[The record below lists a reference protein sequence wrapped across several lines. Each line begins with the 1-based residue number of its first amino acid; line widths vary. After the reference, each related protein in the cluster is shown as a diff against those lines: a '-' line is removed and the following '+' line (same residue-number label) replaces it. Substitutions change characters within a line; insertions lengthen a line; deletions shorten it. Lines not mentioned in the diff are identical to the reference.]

1 MSKITNKFNAE
12 IIIKIS
18 EFLLFSYIKITQ
30 QPLLKKKW
38 SDYQW
43 KKIWLY
49 FLMKNLTSSPNAHA
63 SKNFA
68 IHPKFS
74 KKKIKIIFI

>member
-30 QPLLKKKW
+30 QPLLKKLIRLSMK
-38 SDYQW
+38 
-43 KKIWLY
+43 
-49 FLMKNLTSSPNAHA
+49 KNLAVFFNE
-63 SKNFA
+63 
-68 IHPKFS
+68 KFN
-74 KKKIKIIFI
+74 

>member
-30 QPLLKKKW
+30 QPLLKKI
-38 SDYQW
+38 DPT
-43 KKIWLY
+43 INE
-49 FLMKNLTSSPNAHA
+49 KNLAVFTHNKCLKS
-63 SKNFA
+63 
-68 IHPKFS
+68 IL
-74 KKKIKIIFI
+74 